1 MGFQKQYPHEDSGVP
16 IGGLQEFSTDVS
28 VLPPDYLSTSSAQ
41 TLLQSAFPE
50 LYDYYGLIADRTPA
64 DLWVENSGGVPG
76 SDSLQAV
83 AFGDGLWVAV
93 GNNGTV
99 WTASDPTGTWTEN
112 TSVPSSETLYDVL
125 YDETDGWLIVG
136 NNGTVWTASDP
147 TGTWTENTNLPA
159 RAAQLRS
166 VVKFGTYYVAAAGNV
181 ASNKYVWYATDPSG
195 TWTEQ
200 LAYGAGAS
208 STVLSVATDGETL
221 VLAGQ
226 SGQVY
231 YTTDPTSGWF
241 LNSNVPSTSI
251 TTLSMTVTPDG
262 WIAAGSGFAM
272 KASAPDGA
280 WSFISG
286 LTGPYVDAFYD
297 DSSGLAIISGA
308 SGALLTSSTPSGP
321 WTQNPSPPTSGLT
334 FNGIARNSDFIVAVG
349 NTGALWTCTRFSY
362 NKSTQFIVT
371 AIPSSGAIQY
381 ALRAK

>member
-83 AFGDGLWVAV
+83 AFGDGLWVA
-93 GNNGTV
+93 
-99 WTASDPTGTWTEN
+99 
-112 TSVPSSETLYDVL
+112 
-125 YDETDGWLIVG
+125 VG

>member
-112 TSVPSSETLYDVL
+112 T
-125 YDETDGWLIVG
+125 
-136 NNGTVWTASDP
+136 
-147 TGTWTENTNLPA
+147 NLPA

-231 YTTDPTSGWF
+231 YTTDPTS
-241 LNSNVPSTSI
+241 
-251 TTLSMTVTPDG
+251 
-262 WIAAGSGFAM
+262 
-272 KASAPDGA
+272 
-280 WSFISG
+280 
-286 LTGPYVDAFYD
+286 
-297 DSSGLAIISGA
+297 
-308 SGALLTSSTPSGP
+308 
-321 WTQNPSPPTSGLT
+321 
-334 FNGIARNSDFIVAVG
+334 
-349 NTGALWTCTRFSY
+349 
-362 NKSTQFIVT
+362 
-371 AIPSSGAIQY
+371 
-381 ALRAK
+381 